1 MQRVSLQPRLL
12 QLPEKPS
19 LSQRGR
25 ALWLRHAPAA
35 RAVLGVAPL
44 LRVPGRGKE
53 LGRHLGASK

>member
-1 MQRVSLQPRLL
+1 MERVSLQPQFL

-35 RAVLGVAPL
+35 RAVPGVAPL
-44 LRVPGRGKE
+44 LKVPGRGPE
-53 LGRHLGASK
+53 LG